1 MSSPEKPI
9 SQIIKNDDN
18 LNEKVPKK
26 VNEYSSSNLNN
37 KNENIILN
45 KIISSSL
52 SKKQKKINSVNNII
66 NSNNKNKVE
75 MNINMNINENN
86 FYPLYI
92 TDTKMI
98 EKFNEEKIK
107 KNFHV
112 IVKNQNV

>member
-1 MSSPEKPI
+1 
-9 SQIIKNDDN
+9 
-18 LNEKVPKK
+18 
-26 VNEYSSSNLNN
+26 
-37 KNENIILN
+37 
-45 KIISSSL
+45 
-52 SKKQKKINSVNNII
+52 
-66 NSNNKNKVE
+66 

>member
-1 MSSPEKPI
+1 MLSPEKTIP
-9 SQIIKNDDN
+9 QIIKNDDN

-75 MNINMNINENN
+75 MNINMNNNENN